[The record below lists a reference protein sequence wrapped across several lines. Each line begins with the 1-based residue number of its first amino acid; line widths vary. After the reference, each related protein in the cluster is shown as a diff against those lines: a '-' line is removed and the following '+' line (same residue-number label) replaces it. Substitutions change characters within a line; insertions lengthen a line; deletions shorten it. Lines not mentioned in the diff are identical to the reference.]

1 MSQRSSK
8 IRARLMVLFGLAL
21 GAIFLHVFLGS
32 SDAEAPFTIRYSIR
46 EVLSTIFSGA
56 GAESDSLST
65 IVWSIRLPRAVACCG
80 VGMVLGIVGSA
91 FQALFRNPLAEPYVV
106 GASSGAAVGGALAV
120 SFGISEILGG
130 TGIVICATAT
140 GFASLLLVIAM
151 ARVKGIIDPQRL
163 LISGVVIS
171 SMLSALVACVLL
183 AAGQDSNRVLS
194 WLLGSM
200 TPMYWSSLPILYIV
214 LIIGGFMLYRQTRNL
229 NVFAVGE
236 ETAIRLGV
244 NAHRLKPI
252 VLAVGTIMTAV
263 AVGIVGIIGFLGMV
277 APHIARRIVGVD
289 WRVSLP
295 ASGLIGAALLTLSDI
310 LAQWAVPGAELPVGI
325 VTALLGAP
333 TLLFLLRREA
343 A

>member
-1 MSQRSSK
+1 MAS
-8 IRARLMVLFGLAL
+8 IL
-21 GAIFLHVFLGS
+21 LHVLLGS
-32 SDAEAPFTIRYSIR
+32 SDAEAPFTIRYSIG
-46 EVLSTIFSGA
+46 EVIGSVFRGP
-56 GAESDSLST
+56 GFENDSLST
-65 IVWSIRLPRAVACCG
+65 IVWGLRLPRALACIA
-80 VGMVLGIVGSA
+80 VGAILGIVGSA

-120 SFGISEILGG
+120 SLGLSGLLGG
-130 TGIVICATAT
+130 TGIVISATAT

-200 TPMYWSSLPILYIV
+200 TPMFWSNLPILWIA
-214 LIIGGFMLYRQTRNL
+214 LGIGGVVLYRQTRNL

-277 APHIARRIVGVD
+277 APHIARRTVGVD

-295 ASGLIGAALLTLSDI
+295 AAGLIGAALLTLSDI